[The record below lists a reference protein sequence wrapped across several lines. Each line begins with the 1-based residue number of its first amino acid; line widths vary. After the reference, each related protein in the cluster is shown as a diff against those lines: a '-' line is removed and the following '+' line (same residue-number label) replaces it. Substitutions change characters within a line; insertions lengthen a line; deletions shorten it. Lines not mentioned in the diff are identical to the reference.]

1 MSFAVDFEEYKKM
14 VKWGYLSDM
23 ERYLIE
29 EAFKSGYVRGAE
41 AVRFNFK
48 KNINELLK

>member
-1 MSFAVDFEEYKKM
+1 MSFVSDFEEYKEM
-14 VKWGYLSDM
+14 IKWGYLSDV

-41 AVRFNFK
+41 AVRKNFN